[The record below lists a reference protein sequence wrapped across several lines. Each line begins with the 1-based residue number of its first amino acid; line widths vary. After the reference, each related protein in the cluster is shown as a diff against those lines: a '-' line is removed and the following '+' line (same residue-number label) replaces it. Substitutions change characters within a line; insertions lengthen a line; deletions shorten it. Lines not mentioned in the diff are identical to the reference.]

1 MKVKFNE
8 FIETFKKIWAD
19 ERGKAL
25 IKLGLYMLF
34 AVFAVITAGAT
45 YRINNQNNEN
55 NKPVNAM
62 EKYINLKNFSGD
74 YIIGDNKYSFTSAT
88 KQIIKVGTFS
98 YFVEDG
104 KLVNAVDP
112 TLESPVFE
120 FKFWYLTP
128 TFISDLIDNGEK
140 SYTTTFS
147 DESIES
153 AYLIPLKYFTRNY
166 TGTILPIENDSIFNN
181 KNVEIITT
189 EKDKEIV
196 KVKINLSTYYTLIDS
211 QVTNYNVEI
220 DYK

>member
-1 MKVKFNE
+1 MKEKFDQ
-8 FIETFKKIWAD
+8 FIETFKKVWAD

-45 YRINNQNNEN
+45 YRFNNQNDEN
-55 NKPVNAM
+55 NRPVNAM
-62 EKYINLKNFSGD
+62 EKYVNLRAFSGN
-74 YIIGDNKYSFTSAT
+74 YIIGDKTYSFTSAT
-88 KQIIKVGTFS
+88 KQIIKVEDFS

-112 TLESPVFE
+112 TLETPVFV

-128 TFISDLIDNGEK
+128 KFISDLIDNGEK

-153 AYLIPLKYFTRNY
+153 AYLVPLKYFASNY

-181 KNVEIITT
+181 KSIEIVTT
-189 EKDKEIV
+189 ERDKEIV

>member
-74 YIIGDNKYSFTSAT
+74 YIIGDKKYSFTSAT

>member
-25 IKLGLYMLF
+25 IKLGLYMIF

-74 YIIGDNKYSFTSAT
+74 YIIGDKKYSFTSAT

>member
-8 FIETFKKIWAD
+8 FIETFKKVWAD

-25 IKLGLYMLF
+25 IKLGLYMIF

-74 YIIGDNKYSFTSAT
+74 YIIGDKKYSFTSAT

-166 TGTILPIENDSIFNN
+166 KGTILPIENDSIFNN

>member
-1 MKVKFNE
+1 MKGKFDQ
-8 FIETFKKIWAD
+8 FIETFKKVWAD

-25 IKLGLYMLF
+25 IKLGLYMIF
-34 AVFAVITAGAT
+34 AVFAVLTAGAT

-62 EKYINLKNFSGD
+62 EKYVNLKVFSGN
-74 YIIGDNKYSFTSAT
+74 YIIGDKTYSFTSAT
-88 KQIIKVGTFS
+88 KQIIKIEEFS

-104 KLVNAVDP
+104 KLVNTVDP
-112 TLESPVFE
+112 TLESPVFG

-128 TFISDLIDNGEK
+128 KFILDLIDNGEK

-153 AYLIPLKYFTRNY
+153 AYLVPLKYFASNY

-181 KNVEIITT
+181 KNIEVITT

>member
-1 MKVKFNE
+1 MKGKFDE
-8 FIETFKKIWAD
+8 FIENFKKVWAD

-25 IKLGLYMLF
+25 IKLGLYILF
-34 AVFAVITAGAT
+34 AVFAVMTAGAT
-45 YRINNQNNEN
+45 YKINNQNNEN
-55 NKPVNAM
+55 NNPVSAM
-62 EKYINLKNFSGD
+62 EKYINLKSFSGE

-88 KQIIKVGTFS
+88 KQIIKIGTFS

-112 TLESPVFE
+112 TLESPVFG

-147 DESIES
+147 DKSIES
-153 AYLIPLKYFTRNY
+153 AYLVPLKYFASNY
-166 TGTILPIENDSIFNN
+166 TGTILPIENESIFNN
-181 KNVEIITT
+181 KNIEIITT